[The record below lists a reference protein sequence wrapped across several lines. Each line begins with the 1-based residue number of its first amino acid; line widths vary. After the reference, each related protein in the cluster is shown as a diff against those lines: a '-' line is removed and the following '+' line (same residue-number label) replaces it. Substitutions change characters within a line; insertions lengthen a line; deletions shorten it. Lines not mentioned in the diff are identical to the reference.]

1 MARPIAFRLP
11 PARVLAAL
19 AFVLVSLASLGFAG
33 CEDLTGPSG
42 GGGKSS
48 LTLSNLWPNEDG
60 RYWRYDARTAM
71 LEQDAFAP
79 LPPGSNVPPI
89 TLAAVREMLKEPVTE
104 QPGFADEYEFLLQFD
119 GQITTGSGVTAQW
132 LREIYPWT
140 SPGLRAL
147 PAAGPGERFLQ
158 RLAAARPDLRARL
171 AAIAPAGPE
180 ADIRRFGPYFI
191 HGYAWRKT
199 PAWIG
204 TYGDVDTLL
213 AWKFLEAMVRPGHT
227 FSHRLVP
234 SLATD
239 IWLHASVERRV
250 AVQTPDGETV
260 SNAIEVLYL
269 IDFGV
274 SSETDAMGN
283 VLGRY
288 RMFDYGTVTYAPGV
302 GPVRDYER
310 RFAYIGQ
317 GSTLGAVL
325 LEMDLTD
332 TGLAPVTIASR

>member
-1 MARPIAFRLP
+1 MARPIPFRLP
-11 PARVLAAL
+11 SARVLAAL

-42 GGGKSS
+42 GGSKSS

-60 RYWRYDARTAM
+60 RYWRYDSRGAT
-71 LEQDAFAP
+71 LEQDP
-79 LPPGSNVPPI
+79 VELLPPGSNVPPI
-89 TLAAVREMLKEPVTE
+89 TLAAVREMLKQPVTE
-104 QPGFADEYEFLLQFD
+104 QAGSVNEFEFLLQFD
-119 GQITTGSGVTAQW
+119 GEITTGSGVRAQW

-140 SPGLRAL
+140 SAGQRAL
-147 PAAGPGERFLQ
+147 PASKPGERFLQ

-171 AAIAPAGPE
+171 SAIAPSAGE
-180 ADIRRFGPYFI
+180 GDIRRFGPYFI

-234 SLATD
+234 SLASD
-239 IWLHASVERRV
+239 IWLHASVERTR
-250 AVQTPDGETV
+250 AVQTPDGQTV
-260 SNAIEVLYL
+260 GNAIEVLYL

-274 SSETDAMGN
+274 SSQVDAMGN
-283 VLGRY
+283 VVGLF
-288 RMFDYGTVTYAPGV
+288 RMFDYGTVIYAPGV

-317 GSTLGAVL
+317 ASTLGGVL
-325 LEMDLTD
+325 LEMDLKD
-332 TGLAPVTIASR
+332 TGLAPVTLAAR